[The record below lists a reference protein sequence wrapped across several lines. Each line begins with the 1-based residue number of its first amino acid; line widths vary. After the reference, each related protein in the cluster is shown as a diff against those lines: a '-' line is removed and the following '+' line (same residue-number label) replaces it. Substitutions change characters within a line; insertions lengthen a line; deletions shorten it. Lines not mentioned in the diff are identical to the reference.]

1 MPEAIKP
8 AFRRAVIALNGGPA
22 DASIVRLA
30 VEMARP
36 SHAELTAVH
45 VVEIDWTQPL
55 DADVAE
61 RSEEAQQV
69 LDAAEG
75 IAEQL
80 HCRLESV
87 LVQARDV
94 GAAIVD
100 EAAARD
106 ADLLILGLPYR
117 TKFGGE
123 FAIGRA
129 VPYALKNAPCSVW
142 VVRQPIGEESQ

>member
-1 MPEAIKP
+1 VPEANHP
-8 AFRRAVIALNGGPA
+8 VFRRAVIAVNGGPT
-22 DASIVRLA
+22 DTVIVRLA
-30 VEMARP
+30 VEMARH
-36 SHAELTAVH
+36 SQAELVAVH
-45 VVEIDWTQPL
+45 VVELDWTQPL
-55 DADVAE
+55 DADIAE

-75 IAEQL
+75 IAEQA
-80 HCRLESV
+80 HVKLESV
-87 LVQARDV
+87 LIQARDV

-117 TKFGGE
+117 TRFGGD

-129 VPYALKNAPCSVW
+129 VPYAFSNAPCAVW
-142 VVRQPIGEESQ
+142 VVREPMAEESK